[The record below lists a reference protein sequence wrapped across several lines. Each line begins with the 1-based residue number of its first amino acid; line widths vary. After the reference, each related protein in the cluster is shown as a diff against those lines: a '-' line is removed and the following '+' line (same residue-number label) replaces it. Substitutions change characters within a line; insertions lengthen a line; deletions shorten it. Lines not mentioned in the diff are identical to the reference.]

1 MILIQGGKNQNWCD
15 EEEKKSTSSF
25 YVKETYQKKINISID
40 FYDLHSVEEKR
51 NLCDYRK

>member
-1 MILIQGGKNQNWCD
+1 VILIQGGKNQNWCD